1 MVIVVVMAGGAI
13 GRAMDAAVSTEAT
26 VQGGTSANVNVD
38 EVTAG
43 YLHVKYHAGLDLARK
58 AYFQFDLAGHAADT
72 SAPASLTVKFTSSN
86 KQRVQLWALNQAY
99 PGFNSAITWNTAQA
113 NDTASNGMLNSGPF
127 TATAIGADALIPTSG
142 TTPYT
147 FTIPRLGDVLISNRV
162 TLVLAGVDDAANNAG
177 GLRMQRTNATFSF
190 SLLSGHVPPVFSSIG
205 PQTIQTGES
214 TGPISFTL
222 ADDLDSAAS
231 LNPFAVSS
239 DTNVIPAENILLGG
253 SGGNRTVTVSAGN
266 QVGSATITLYAVDSQ
281 SLTGSTAFVV
291 TVLSPPPP
299 DTNHYDVYL
308 AAGQSNMDGRGS
320 ASDLT
325 GDLAIWNQPQSD
337 VRIWYANPVNQ
348 DPVNPSYNTGW
359 QTLAPGFSVPPGFT
373 GNLPSTRFGPE
384 LAFARVMADA
394 NPNRRI
400 AVIKVSQGGTSL
412 SSDWKPASGYMYATF
427 TNIARTAL
435 QSLTNSGAR
444 YTLRGMIWH
453 QGESDG
459 SSSTATY
466 EARLTEFIAAVR
478 GDFSVANLPFVVG
491 ELATNRSVTVRQA
504 QLNVSGK
511 VPYVGFAS
519 SSNLVTL
526 APDDPHFN
534 SAGALIMGQRM
545 AAGLEIPPA
554 QFTGVSHTAGSLTL
568 TAAGLARSPCRLLVT
583 GNLALPLVQWTA
595 VATNY
600 FDGGGQVSFAN
611 PIRTGSGQEFYTI
624 AAD

>member
-1 MVIVVVMAGGAI
+1 
-13 GRAMDAAVSTEAT
+13 
-26 VQGGTSANVNVD
+26 
-38 EVTAG
+38 
-43 YLHVKYHAGLDLARK
+43 
-58 AYFQFDLAGHAADT
+58 
-72 SAPASLTVKFTSSN
+72 
-86 KQRVQLWALNQAY
+86 LWALNQAY

-113 NDTASNGMLNSGPF
+113 NDTASNGLLASGPF
-127 TATAIGADALIPTSG
+127 TATAIGADVLIPASG

-147 FTIPRLGDVLISNRV
+147 FTIPRLDDVLISNRV
-162 TLVLAGVDDAANNAG
+162 TLVFAGVDDAANSSG
-177 GLRMQRTNATFSF
+177 GLRMQRTNATLSF
-190 SLLSGHVPPVFSSIG
+190 SLLSGHVPPVFSSVG

-214 TGPISFTL
+214 TAPIPFTL
-222 ADDLDSAAS
+222 ADDLDPAAS
-231 LNPFAVSS
+231 LNPFIVSS
-239 DTNVIPAENILLGG
+239 DTNVIPTENILLGG
-253 SGGNRTVTVSAGN
+253 SGSNRTVTVTAAH
-266 QVGSATITLYAVDSQ
+266 QAGSATITLYAVDSQ
-281 SLTGSTAFVV
+281 SLTGSTVFVV

-325 GDLAIWNQPQSD
+325 GDLAVWNQPQAD
-337 VRIWYANPVNQ
+337 VRIWYANPVNL
-348 DPVNPSYNTGW
+348 DPANPTYTTGW
-359 QTLAPGFSVPPGFT
+359 QALAPGFSVPPGFT

-384 LAFARVMADA
+384 LAFARTVAEA
-394 NPNRRI
+394 NTNRRI

-412 SSDWKPASGYMYATF
+412 SSNWKPVSGYMYATL

-435 QSLTNSGAR
+435 ESLTNTGAR

-478 GDFSVANLPFVVG
+478 NDFGVTNLPFVVG

-504 QLNVSGK
+504 QFNVSQNI
-511 VPYVGFAS
+511 PFVGFAS

-545 AAGLEIPPA
+545 AAGLQIPPA

-568 TAAGLARSPCRLLVT
+568 TATGLALSACRLLVT
-583 GNLALPLVQWTA
+583 GNLTLPLVQWTA

-624 AAD
+624 AVD

>member
-1 MVIVVVMAGGAI
+1 
-13 GRAMDAAVSTEAT
+13 MDTVVSTEAT

-43 YLHVKYHAGLDLARK
+43 YIHVKYHAPLDLARK
-58 AYFQFDLAGHAADT
+58 AYFQFDLAGSTPDT
-72 SAPASLTVKFTSSN
+72 NAPASLTVKFTSTN

-113 NDTASNGMLNSGPF
+113 NDTASNGLLTTGPF
-127 TATAIGADALIPTSG
+127 TATAIGTDVVIPTSG

-162 TLVLAGVDDAANNAG
+162 TLVLAGVDDAANSSG
-177 GLRMQRTNATFSF
+177 GLRMQRANAALSF
-190 SLLSGHVPPVFSSIG
+190 SLMSGQVSPVFSTIS
-205 PQTIQTGES
+205 PQTIETGES
-214 TGPISFTL
+214 TGPIPFTL

-239 DTNVIPAENILLGG
+239 DTNVIPTENILFGG
-253 SGGNRTVTVSAGN
+253 SDSNRTVTVTAGN
-266 QVGSATITLYAVDSQ
+266 QAGTATITLYAVDSQ

-291 TVLSPPPP
+291 NVLAPPPP

-320 ASDLT
+320 ASELT
-325 GDLAIWNQPQSD
+325 GELAGYAQPQTD
-337 VRIWYANPVNQ
+337 VRIWYANPVNL
-348 DPVNPSYNTGW
+348 DPANPTYSTGW

-384 LAFARVMADA
+384 LAFARTVADA
-394 NPNRRI
+394 DTNRRI
-400 AVIKVSQGGTSL
+400 AIIKVSQGGTSL
-412 SSDWKPASGYMYATF
+412 SSDWRPASGYMYATF
-427 TNIARTAL
+427 TNVARTAL

-478 GDFSVANLPFVVG
+478 GNFGVANLPFVVG

-504 QLNVSGK
+504 QFNVAQNI
-511 VPYVGFAS
+511 PYVGFAS

-545 AAGLEIPPA
+545 AAALEVPPIRFAGLT
-554 QFTGVSHTAGSLTL
+554 QDTNGLLL
-568 TAAGLARSPCRLLVT
+568 TAAGLARSTCRLLASPD
-583 GNLALPLVQWTA
+583 LALPRTQWTV
-595 VATNY
+595 VATNR
-600 FDGGGQVSFAN
+600 FGADGQAAFSGLNLSGGTQFFTLV
-611 PIRTGSGQEFYTI
+611 
-624 AAD
+624 AD